1 MEPAQWSHKH
11 VDVSLNAH
19 LEIYIPVIYLW
30 IYVSVYL
37 WIYAS
42 MYLCIYAS
50 MYLCIYASMYLCIC
64 VYVYV
69 NTYTYVYIRSMTTS
83 TATQPC
89 LHSNLLRCRTH
100 LRAAHG
106 ELREPSQLSRLSL
119 SRAFPRFRI
128 AVCVRGWS
136 WNSKRNATP
145 HHTFPLAVEALFT
158 ALALLFCYLPLTEI
172 SCQGP
177 RVKLYILSSPN
188 TFCKHSKRTLRYLKC
203 PWATPSPRQPT
214 PSRSPLIAHY
224 TPRPVGVCY
233 SSELK
238 SRF

>member
-1 MEPAQWSHKH
+1 MTHKH

-19 LEIYIPVIYLW
+19 LEIYTSDICMNLCICVSMNLC
-30 IYVSVYL
+30 IYVS
-37 WIYAS
+37 
-42 MYLCIYAS
+42 MHLCIYV
-50 MYLCIYASMYLCIC
+50 CIC

-83 TATQPC
+83 TATRPC

-106 ELREPSQLSRLSL
+106 ELREPWQPSRLSL

-172 SCQGP
+172 FYQGP
-177 RVKLYILSSPN
+177 RVKFYILSSPN
-188 TFCKHSKRTLRYLKC
+188 TFCN
-203 PWATPSPRQPT
+203 
-214 PSRSPLIAHY
+214 
-224 TPRPVGVCY
+224 TPREP
-233 SSELK
+233 
-238 SRF
+238 